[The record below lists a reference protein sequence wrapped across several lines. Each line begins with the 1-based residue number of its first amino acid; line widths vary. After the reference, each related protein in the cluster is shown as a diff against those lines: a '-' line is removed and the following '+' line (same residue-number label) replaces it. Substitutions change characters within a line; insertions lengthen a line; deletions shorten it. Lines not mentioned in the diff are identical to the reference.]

1 METLALW
8 DWKSLTTS
16 RIRKHFNFGERF
28 PSSSQTIKLAV
39 RGDFAG
45 IVYAPNSDS
54 EIKGN
59 GSISG
64 AAVGEDISITGDAAL
79 HYDLNLKNFNKD
91 GSFGISR

>member
-1 METLALW
+1 MW

-39 RGDFAG
+39 RGDFVG
-45 IVYAPNSDS
+45 IVYAPNSDL

-59 GSISG
+59 GSIS
-64 AAVGEDISITGDAAL
+64 GEDISITGDAAL
-79 HYDLNLKNFNKD
+79 HYDLNLKNFNND